1 LKKLFFD
8 LNTDYSFK
16 IYNSTAQLPSNWNDL
31 TVSTIFYPKIFRDS
45 REVAPENMIC
55 HFIGLFNHET
65 LVGVAL
71 SQF

>member
-31 TVSTIFYPKIFRDS
+31 TVSTIFYPKKYLEILEKS
-45 REVAPENMIC
+45 APEYDLP
-55 HFIGLFNHET
+55 FY
-65 LVGVAL
+65 VQ
-71 SQF
+71 S